1 MLHPSTPTFDDV
13 LEARRRIQPYLH
25 TTLLQNYPSLSRLIG
40 CDIWVK
46 HENHLPTGAF
56 KVRGGIN
63 LMSQLSQE
71 ERQRGVIA
79 ASTGNHGQSIAYAA
93 KIYGVKAII
102 CVPQAAN
109 PTKVESMRDFGA
121 EIISHGRDF
130 DEAREYCEQLATE
143 KNYRYIHSGD
153 EPLLIAGVATAT
165 VEILEE
171 QPHIDIL
178 LVPIG
183 GGSGAAGACLAA
195 KGMNSKVAIIGVQS
209 EAAPAAF
216 RSWKERRLVEDRM
229 ATWAEGLATRTA
241 FELPQQI
248 LWEYLDDFILV
259 GEAEL
264 RVAARLMI
272 EKTRNLVEGAG
283 AAPLA
288 AALKLRD
295 RLLGRRVAL
304 MCTGGNISLSQMKEV
319 LKF

>member
-25 TTLLQNYPSLSRLIG
+25 ATLLQNYPSLSRLIG

-264 RVAARLMI
+264 HVAARLMI

>member
-1 MLHPSTPTFDDV
+1 MPSSTTPTFNDI

-25 TTLLQNYPSLSRLIG
+25 ATLLQDYPALSRLIG

-63 LMSQLSQE
+63 LMSQLNQE
-71 ERQRGVIA
+71 ERRRGVIA

-109 PTKVESMRDFGA
+109 PAKVEAMMDLGA

-130 DEAREYCEQLATE
+130 DEARLHCEQLAVE
-143 KNYRYIHSGD
+143 KGCRYIHSGN

-171 QPHIDIL
+171 QPCIDIL
-178 LVPIG
+178 LVPLG
-183 GGSGAAGACLAA
+183 GGTGAAGACLAA
-195 KGMNSKVAIIGVQS
+195 KGLNSKVEIIAVQS

-216 RSWKERRLVEDRM
+216 RSWKEHRLVEDRM

-248 LWEYLDDFILV
+248 LWKFLDEFILV
-259 GEAEL
+259 GEDEL
-264 RVAARLMI
+264 RLATRLMI

-283 AAPLA
+283 AATLA

-295 RLLGRRVAL
+295 RMAGRKVAL
-304 MCTGGNISLSQMKEV
+304 ICTGGNISLSQLREV
-319 LKF
+319 LK